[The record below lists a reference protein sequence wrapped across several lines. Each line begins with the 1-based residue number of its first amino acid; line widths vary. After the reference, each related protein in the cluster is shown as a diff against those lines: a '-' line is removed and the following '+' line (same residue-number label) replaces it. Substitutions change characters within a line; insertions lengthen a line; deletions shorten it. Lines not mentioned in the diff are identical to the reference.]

1 MKTILAVSM
10 LVACA
15 SSQAAEGA
23 FESAGALLK
32 YMTGTEIAERLRG
45 WYSGYAFGYVIGIA
59 DAQDG
64 MRNPDTGFC
73 FDLPADVNKGQV
85 FQLVREHL
93 EKHPE
98 SRRETAESLVQ
109 QALDQAF
116 PCASTRPR
124 T

>member
-1 MKTILAVSM
+1 MKTIAALLLSII
-10 LVACA
+10 CA

-32 YMTGTEIAERLRG
+32 YMTGTEIEERLRG
-45 WYSGYAFGYVIGIA
+45 WYSGYAFGYVVGIA

-64 MRNPDTGFC
+64 IRNPVTGTC

-85 FQLVREHL
+85 FQLVRTHL
-93 EKHPE
+93 QSHPE
-98 SRRETAESLVQ
+98 SRHETAERLVQ
-109 QALDQAF
+109 EALEQAF
-116 PCASTRPR
+116 PCANARPR

>member
-1 MKTILAVSM
+1 MKTNLVILM
-10 LVACA
+10 LIACT

-23 FESAGALLK
+23 FESAGALYK
-32 YMTGTEIAERLRG
+32 YMTGTDIAERLRG
-45 WYSGYAFGYVIGIA
+45 WYSGYAFGYVVGIA

-64 MRNPDTGFC
+64 IRNPDTGYC
-73 FDLPADVNKGQV
+73 FDLPAGVNKGQV
-85 FQLVREHL
+85 FQRVREHL

-98 SRRETAESLVQ
+98 SRRESAESLVQ

-116 PCASTRPR
+116 PCAKTRPR